1 MGGAAMIA
9 LLKAGDDTAQAD
21 VQPFAQAASVRSP
34 TACILPLQQ
43 AAPAASPIDLR
54 LAQRE
59 QEVEDLHAQLE
70 HAALAAETRDAEA
83 YQRGQREGA
92 RRADTLAQERLQLL
106 TSALENAQARWSD
119 RLATLEILALDVAQ
133 TALAALFGDQSRY
146 ARMVADS
153 VCHHLR
159 QIDHAL
165 VTDVRVSPD
174 DFGDEAALALLA
186 ARLPAVAPV
195 TDPTLPAGECVIDL
209 RLGRIEAGIAGQWQ
223 RLAQVLDTMADHA
236 ASERSGG

>member
-83 YQRGQREGA
+83 
-92 RRADTLAQERLQLL
+92 
-106 TSALENAQARWSD
+106 
-119 RLATLEILALDVAQ
+119 
-133 TALAALFGDQSRY
+133 
-146 ARMVADS
+146 
-153 VCHHLR
+153 
-159 QIDHAL
+159 
-165 VTDVRVSPD
+165 
-174 DFGDEAALALLA
+174 
-186 ARLPAVAPV
+186 
-195 TDPTLPAGECVIDL
+195 
-209 RLGRIEAGIAGQWQ
+209 
-223 RLAQVLDTMADHA
+223 
-236 ASERSGG
+236 